1 VFLQPDFLDSPADS
15 LESLSGHPHYR
26 PRKVFLIQTD
36 TQLFGMDPLSVT
48 AGIIAILGAGGVV
61 GKRVKSLIALES
73 APDELL
79 ILNNEISD
87 LQYVL
92 NDVQDLLRRQSDDH
106 GAPVPLALTKALQRS
121 RETVLALEKLIAYDL
136 TVIDSRSK
144 VPRVDKS
151 RLLRAVKGLETY
163 KGRIQRNRLEVSAA
177 SAMMAV

>member
-1 VFLQPDFLDSPADS
+1 
-15 LESLSGHPHYR
+15 
-26 PRKVFLIQTD
+26 
-36 TQLFGMDPLSVT
+36 MDPLSVT

-61 GKRVKSLIALES
+61 GRRVKSLLALGT

-87 LQYVL
+87 LQHVL

-106 GAPVPLALTKALQRS
+106 SVPVPLALTKALQQA
-121 RETVLALEKLIAYDL
+121 RETVLAVEKLIAYDL

-151 RLLRAVKGLETY
+151 RWLRAVKNLELY
-163 KGRIQRNRLEVSAA
+163 KGRIQCDRLEVSAA
-177 SAMMAV
+177 SAMMAA

>member
-1 VFLQPDFLDSPADS
+1 
-15 LESLSGHPHYR
+15 
-26 PRKVFLIQTD
+26 
-36 TQLFGMDPLSVT
+36 MDPLSVT

-61 GKRVKSLIALES
+61 GKRITILTALKS

-92 NDVQDLLRRQSDDH
+92 NDVQDLLRRQPDDH
-106 GAPVPLALTKALQRS
+106 GAPVPFALTKALQQS

-151 RLLRAVKGLETY
+151 RWLRAVKNLVDLQEQNPTEQARGLSSFCY
-163 KGRIQRNRLEVSAA
+163 DGCVSFWLQLQSSTACR
-177 SAMMAV
+177 

>member
-1 VFLQPDFLDSPADS
+1 
-15 LESLSGHPHYR
+15 
-26 PRKVFLIQTD
+26 
-36 TQLFGMDPLSVT
+36 MDPLSVT